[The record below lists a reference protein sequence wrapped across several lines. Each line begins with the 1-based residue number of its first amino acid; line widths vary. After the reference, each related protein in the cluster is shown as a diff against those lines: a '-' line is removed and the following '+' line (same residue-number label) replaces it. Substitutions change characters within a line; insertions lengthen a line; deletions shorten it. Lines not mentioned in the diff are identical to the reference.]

1 MKITFLGAAHEV
13 TGSCTLVEACGYK
26 FIIDCGME
34 QGADIYENSDLP
46 ISPAALDFVFLTH
59 AHIDHSGKLPLLSKN
74 GFKGKVFTTRATK
87 DLCNIMLSDSAHIQ
101 ETEAIWKNRRAKR
114 SGNEE
119 YTPMY
124 TIEDVNAIMKCFE
137 PFDYN
142 NVVQI
147 ADGITVE
154 FFDAGHLLGSSSI
167 KLVIKEGSVTKKIV
181 FSGDVGSRERP
192 LLSDPKAPDEADIVV
207 IESTYGDRTREPSK
221 GGYEE
226 RLASI
231 IESTLSKGGNV
242 VIPSFAVGRTQE
254 LLYMIRRIKERN
266 LTRINFP
273 VWLDSPLAI
282 EATNI
287 YNGTLSGYYDEE
299 TISLLEKGINPISFD
314 KLFVAVSS
322 DESKQINL
330 DSTPKVIISASGM
343 CEAGRIRHHLKYNLW
358 RPEST
363 ILFVGYQVE
372 GTVGRRL
379 LDGAKYISLFGEEIR
394 VAARIEKLEGFSGH
408 ADREALVEWIS
419 SIKNKPELVYV
430 NHGADTVCDDF
441 SQLVSSSLG
450 INSVAPYSGDSFDLI
465 TGEKL
470 TEGNRE
476 RIKKLSRGKNKVKTT
491 SIAWSKLYSA
501 GMRLMNIIEG
511 SKGRKNKDIAELTNK
526 INAICEKQ
534 ESLLRKRR

>member
-394 VAARIEKLEGFSGH
+394 VAARIEKLDGFSGH
-408 ADREALVEWIS
+408 ADREALVEWLS

-450 INSVAPYSGDSFDLI
+450 ISSVAPYSGDSFDLI

-476 RIKKLSRGKNKVKTT
+476 RIKKLSRDKNKVKTT

-501 GMRLMNIIEG
+501 GMRLINIIEG

>member
-13 TGSCTLVEACGYK
+13 TGSCTLIEACGYK

-46 ISPAALDFVFLTH
+46 VSPAELDFVFLTH

-74 GFKGKVFTTRATK
+74 GFSGKVYATRATK
-87 DLCNIMLSDSAHIQ
+87 DLCGIMLADSAHIQ

-114 SGNEE
+114 SGADE
-119 YTPMY
+119 YTPLY
-124 TIEDVNAIMKCFE
+124 TIEDVNAIMKCFS
-137 PFDYN
+137 PFDYYETF
-142 NVVQI
+142 QI
-147 ADGITVE
+147 ADGITAE

-167 KLVIKEGSVTKKIV
+167 KLTITEGNVTKKIV
-181 FSGDVGSRERP
+181 FSGDVGSVERP
-192 LLSDPKAPDEADIVV
+192 LLSDPKAPNEADIVV
-207 IESTYGDRTREPSK
+207 LESTYGDRIREASK
-221 GGYEE
+221 GGYEQ
-226 RLASI
+226 RLANI
-231 IESTLSKGGNV
+231 IDQTLSKGGNV

-254 LLYMIRRIKERN
+254 LLYMLRRIKEQN
-266 LTRINFP
+266 LARINFP

-287 YNGTLSGYYDEE
+287 YNGTLSNYYDKE
-299 TISLLEKGINPISFD
+299 TVSLLERGINPISFD
-314 KLFVAVSS
+314 KLYVAVSS

-394 VAARIEKLEGFSGH
+394 VSARIEKLEGFSGH
-408 ADREALVEWIS
+408 ADREALVEWLS

-441 SQLVSSSLG
+441 SQSISLSLG
-450 INSVAPYSGDSFDLI
+450 IKAVAPYSGDSFDLI
-465 TGEKL
+465 TGESIF
-470 TEGNRE
+470 EGNRE
-476 RIKKLSRGKNKVKTT
+476 RIKKINHNKNKVKTA
-491 SIAWSKLYSA
+491 SFAWSKLYSA
-501 GMRLMNIIEG
+501 GMRLMNVIER
-511 SKGRKNKDIAELTNK
+511 SRGRKNKDIADLTNR